1 MRAFYTMRLI
11 SSKLSVWNKRFVP
24 VFWCGFIA
32 LVAWALALNCRNT
45 VWIVAI
51 PAALAVLGLAYMRMF
66 TLAIA
71 DEAFDAGNAVII
83 RSKGK
88 ELSIPLA
95 NITSVKYALVAD
107 PPRIILSFST
117 AAVPRATVQFMPPV
131 VPAMFLFR
139 EHPLAA
145 ELRKRTGGRPP
156 CTKIRD

>member
-1 MRAFYTMRLI
+1 MRLI

-24 VFWCGFIA
+24 VFWCGFVA
-32 LVAWALALNCRNT
+32 LVAWALALSRLNT
-45 VWIVAI
+45 IWIIAI
-51 PAALAVLGLAYMRMF
+51 PAALALLGFAYIRMF
-66 TLAIA
+66 TFTIA

-95 NITSVKYALVAD
+95 NITNVKYALVAD
-107 PPRIILSFST
+107 PPRIVLTFST
-117 AAVPRATVQFMPPV
+117 PAVPHAKVQFMPPV
-131 VPAMFLFR
+131 VPAMFWFR

-145 ELRKRTGGRPP
+145 ELRKRAGGRPP